1 MSNPAGGRRLPAAQH
16 EQTPGRVQVRPATE
30 VDIEAIQRIYAH
42 HVLNGSGSFEERPPG
57 AAEMAARRE
66 AVAGRGLPYLVAETH
81 VGVRGFGYA
90 APFRRRSAYRFTV
103 EDSLYVDPDAVGL
116 GIGRLLLSDLVA
128 RCTAQG
134 YQQMVAVIGDSANR
148 RSIRLHRALGF
159 RHAGTL
165 TSVGR
170 KFDRWLDVV
179 FMQRALTADISSAQ
193 DP

>member
-42 HVLNGSGSFEERPPG
+42 HVLNGSGSFEERPPD
-57 AAEMAARRE
+57 AVEMAARRE

-103 EDSLYVDPDAVGL
+103 EDSLYVDPGP
-116 GIGRLLLSDLVA
+116 S
-128 RCTAQG
+128 
-134 YQQMVAVIGDSANR
+134 DSA
-148 RSIRLHRALGF
+148 S
-159 RHAGTL
+159 AGCC
-165 TSVGR
+165 
-170 KFDRWLDVV
+170 
-179 FMQRALTADISSAQ
+179 
-193 DP
+193 